1 MTVEVKPVFV
11 RITKNKLLNPSP
23 HCLHRLGVCELVK
36 SGKRKC
42 LDAPCRYQFL
52 KIEFDQRKEVK

>member
-1 MTVEVKPVFV
+1 MTVEVKPVCIK
-11 RITKNKLLNPSP
+11 ITKNKLLNPSP
-23 HCLHRLGVCELVK
+23 RCLHRLGVCELVR

-52 KIEFDQRKEVK
+52 EIEVEQEVK